1 MWVSL
6 PSRRAARALVA
17 ASRGIFVHFACPR
30 GSACGSLLGVTSPL
44 SPAHKVLLALYVVG
58 ALALASLAFE
68 AQLPDESAPQSH
80 DAALQWSL
88 LGAAFVVGS
97 IGVGAFLRARWARP
111 LALFLHGLVVA
122 ISALGLA
129 GALLFAPLS
138 PVGAGEQAGK
148 LGVHATLLALW
159 WSPWMRR
166 ALARD
171 ERQA

>member
-1 MWVSL
+1 M
-6 PSRRAARALVA
+6 
-17 ASRGIFVHFACPR
+17 
-30 GSACGSLLGVTSPL
+30 TSPL
-44 SPAHKVLLALYVVG
+44 SPAHKVFLALYIVG

-68 AQLPDESAPQSH
+68 TQLLDEDAPQSH
-80 DAALQWSL
+80 DSALQWSL
-88 LGAAFVVGS
+88 LTAAFVVGS

-129 GALLFAPLS
+129 SALLAVPLI
-138 PVGAGEQAGK
+138 PGGVGEQAGK
-148 LGVHATLLALW
+148 LGVHAILLALW

>member
-6 PSRRAARALVA
+6 PSRRSARALVA
-17 ASRGIFVHFACPR
+17 GSRGIFVRLACLR

-58 ALALASLAFE
+58 ALALTSLAFDV
-68 AQLPDESAPQSH
+68 QLPDEGAPQSH
-80 DAALQWSL
+80 DTALQWSL
-88 LGAAFVVGS
+88 LAAALVVGS

-111 LALFLHGLVVA
+111 LALVLHGLVAA
-122 ISALGLA
+122 ISAVGLA
-129 GALLFAPLS
+129 GALLAAPLI
-138 PVGAGEQAGK
+138 PGGVGEQAGK
-148 LGVHATLLALW
+148 FGVHATLLAVW

-166 ALARD
+166 PLARD

>member
-1 MWVSL
+1 M
-6 PSRRAARALVA
+6 
-17 ASRGIFVHFACPR
+17 
-30 GSACGSLLGVTSPL
+30 TSPL
-44 SPAHKVLLALYVVG
+44 SPAHKVFLALYIVG

-68 AQLPDESAPQSH
+68 TQLLDEDAPQSH
-80 DAALQWSL
+80 DSALQWSL
-88 LGAAFVVGS
+88 LTAAFVVGS

-129 GALLFAPLS
+129 SALLAVPLIAG
-138 PVGAGEQAGK
+138 GAGEQAGK
-148 LGVHATLLALW
+148 LGVHAILLALW

>member
-1 MWVSL
+1 M
-6 PSRRAARALVA
+6 
-17 ASRGIFVHFACPR
+17 
-30 GSACGSLLGVTSPL
+30 TSPL
-44 SPAHKVLLALYVVG
+44 SPAHKVFLALYIVG

-68 AQLPDESAPQSH
+68 TQLLDEDAPQSH
-80 DAALQWSL
+80 DSALQWSL
-88 LGAAFVVGS
+88 LTAAFVVGS

-129 GALLFAPLS
+129 CALLAVPLI
-138 PVGAGEQAGK
+138 PGGAGEQAGK
-148 LGVHATLLALW
+148 LGVHAILLALW
-159 WSPWMRR
+159 WSPWMSR